1 MHELLSRRT
10 QLEEESCQMMAVP
23 EPIPPL
29 FDDCI
34 LVPSPGMQF
43 GLDVVADNR
52 THQTFRLIVESC
64 SKSHMRAHV
73 YVRETRE
80 CHPPLLFDRDPEGC
94 WKIVNPEFRSA
105 IANITG
111 ALNLT

>member
-1 MHELLSRRT
+1 
-10 QLEEESCQMMAVP
+10 MAVP
-23 EPIPPL
+23 EPIAPL

-34 LVPSPGMQF
+34 LVPSPRMQF
-43 GLDVVADNR
+43 ALCVVVDSK

-64 SKSHMRAHV
+64 SKSSMRAHV

-80 CHPPLLFDRDPEGC
+80 CRPPLLFDRDPDGI
-94 WKIVNPEFRSA
+94 WRITNPEFRGA
-105 IANITG
+105 FADITG